1 MNNLNVLGLTKFYG
15 DKPALNGVTFSACDG
30 DFIGL
35 LGANG
40 AGKST
45 LIKCLSG
52 VLLPSGGDAL
62 FNQHSIVRSR
72 TYTARILIRTSAEC
86 HQIMTL
92 HVHYY
97 VQPDV

>member
-52 VLLPSGGDAL
+52 VLMPSGGDVF
-62 FNQHSIVRSR
+62 FNQNSIVFGVSPLRYHKFFLLSLFFHLEI
-72 TYTARILIRTSAEC
+72 ILF
-86 HQIMTL
+86 
-92 HVHYY
+92 
-97 VQPDV
+97 

>member
-1 MNNLNVLGLTKFYG
+1 MNTIDVRSLTKFYG
-15 DKPALNGVTFSACDG
+15 DKPALDGVNFSACDG

-52 VLLPSGGDAL
+52 VLTPSDGDAFLTSIQL
-62 FNQHSIVRSR
+62 FAVELIVSSKLATCLSR
-72 TYTARILIRTSAEC
+72 HLVLKI
-86 HQIMTL
+86 
-92 HVHYY
+92 
-97 VQPDV
+97 

>member
-1 MNNLNVLGLTKFYG
+1 MNTIEVRSLTKFYG
-15 DKPALNGVTFSACDG
+15 DKPALDGVSFSACDG

-52 VLLPSGGDAL
+52 VLTPSDGDAF
-62 FNQHSIVRSR
+62 FNQYSIN
-72 TYTARILIRTSAEC
+72 
-86 HQIMTL
+86 
-92 HVHYY
+92 
-97 VQPDV
+97 P